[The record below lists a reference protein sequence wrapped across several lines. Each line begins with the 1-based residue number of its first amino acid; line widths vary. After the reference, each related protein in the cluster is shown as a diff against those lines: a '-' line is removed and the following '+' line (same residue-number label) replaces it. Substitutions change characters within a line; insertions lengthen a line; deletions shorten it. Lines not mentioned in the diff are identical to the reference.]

1 MSLKLK
7 RDCVF
12 CFFVTLQ
19 VHVTFEEILKNNVV
33 IIPLFSYRHVR
44 QLTENCTRSV
54 QRCRALLEA
63 DAARLWLWLC
73 HSQCQWLG
81 QRQQHKHME
90 ALFT

>member
-1 MSLKLK
+1 M
-7 RDCVF
+7 
-12 CFFVTLQ
+12 
-19 VHVTFEEILKNNVV
+19 NN
-33 IIPLFSYRHVR
+33 IYSM

-63 DAARLWLWLC
+63 VAVAARLWLWLC
-73 HSQCQWLG
+73 HSRCQWLG